1 MTAALR
7 GNRGTANRL
16 SAAGLQRRYLLLISV
31 PLMLEYEAVLTRP
44 EHLDAAGLT
53 REEAGVL
60 LDAVAATG
68 EPAGRH
74 LSWRPQVKV
83 TDPDDDMVLE
93 TAANGRADGIATF
106 NLRDLAAPAR
116 RFGLFAERP
125 DACLR
130 RLPT

>member
-1 MTAALR
+1 MRLVLDATVMTAAPR
-7 GNRGTANRL
+7 SNRGAANRL
-16 SAAGLQRRYLLLISV
+16 LAAGLQRSYLLLISV
-31 PLMLEYEAVLTRP
+31 PLMLDYGAVLTRL

-68 EPAGRH
+68 EPVGLH
-74 LSWRPQVKV
+74 FSWRPQVA
-83 TDPDDDMVLE
+83 DPDDDRVLE

-116 RFGLFAERP
+116 RS
-125 DACLR
+125 
-130 RLPT
+130 T

>member
-1 MTAALR
+1 
-7 GNRGTANRL
+7 
-16 SAAGLQRRYLLLISV
+16 
-31 PLMLEYEAVLTRP
+31 MLEYEAVLTRP
-44 EHLDAAGLT
+44 EHLDAAELT

-68 EPAGRH
+68 EPVALH
-74 LSWRPQVKV
+74 LSWRPQVA
-83 TDPDDDMVLE
+83 DPDDDMVLE

-106 NLRDLAAPAR
+106 NLRDLAGPAR

-130 RLPT
+130 RLST